1 MNLFAE
7 YAEDLA
13 CAHCGAKN
21 RAEQWL
27 ERGDL
32 EPFFNQ
38 TEPGQYSF
46 TVHCPSCNK
55 DWYVVWDDNP
65 GAMRQLE
72 PPPNPTTSPQPAPD
86 PAKADGLAQRGLECL
101 RAGNTD
107 EAITHL
113 STALQHDANHFGALQ
128 SLGLAHGVKGDH
140 TQAATHL
147 EAALRVNS
155 NAAPAHFNLG
165 VVYQKQGKT
174 AEAIREM
181 EAALQ
186 LKPDYPQAQQALAKL
201 RATAGPPSP
210 GERPAAP
217 QLVQAPEPSKPQE
230 QPWVTYRA
238 REDSKA
244 VAKIRLKGFNGPED
258 SNRLVHELVWMI
270 GRLRFDQSSSWSEN
284 SDTPGK
290 PDLFTVGSKLYEI
303 GQRIDANA
311 GPEMVT
317 GALMEVGMHYGEDCK
332 RNLASYFSRSG
343 LLRRR

>member
-21 RAEQWL
+21 RAEQWP

-140 TQAATHL
+140 TQAATNSV
-147 EAALRVNS
+147 AL
-155 NAAPAHFNLG
+155 F
-165 VVYQKQGKT
+165 
-174 AEAIREM
+174 
-181 EAALQ
+181 
-186 LKPDYPQAQQALAKL
+186 
-201 RATAGPPSP
+201 
-210 GERPAAP
+210 
-217 QLVQAPEPSKPQE
+217 
-230 QPWVTYRA
+230 
-238 REDSKA
+238 
-244 VAKIRLKGFNGPED
+244 F
-258 SNRLVHELVWMI
+258 
-270 GRLRFDQSSSWSEN
+270 
-284 SDTPGK
+284 
-290 PDLFTVGSKLYEI
+290 
-303 GQRIDANA
+303 
-311 GPEMVT
+311 
-317 GALMEVGMHYGEDCK
+317 C
-332 RNLASYFSRSG
+332 
-343 LLRRR
+343 